1 MVAAIS
7 SLFKDIETELIASV
21 EKNQEEFNKE
31 IDMFFGDFND
41 INEELRDNLM
51 RILDGD
57 INIVGFNKDMI
68 KRPPP

>member
-31 IDMFFGDFND
+31 IDMFFGEFND